1 MFSIDMIVKNTPIS
15 LSVQRK
21 SAEDAEAVYQQ
32 VVEAIRNSQPQILE
46 LTCEKNPEK
55 KVAVVSSEI
64 CGVVISQKS
73 GAASAG
79 RAPGFVSMTLAE

>member
-1 MFSIDMIVKNTPIS
+1 MFSIDIIVKNTPVS

-21 SAEDAEAVYQQ
+21 LAEDAEAVYQQ
-32 VVEAIRNSQPQILE
+32 VLEAIRNSQPQILE

-64 CGVVISQKS
+64 SGVVISQKS
-73 GAASAG
+73 GTASTG